1 MQWLTVIPNWL
12 NRWKYLR
19 SIGAMRTE
27 IANLAD
33 EIKQSLGLLRRY
45 L

>member
-1 MQWLTVIPNWL
+1 MGIGGGRFSCHARKTCW
-12 NRWKYLR
+12 
-19 SIGAMRTE
+19 SIDEMRTE
-27 IANLAD
+27 IANLVD